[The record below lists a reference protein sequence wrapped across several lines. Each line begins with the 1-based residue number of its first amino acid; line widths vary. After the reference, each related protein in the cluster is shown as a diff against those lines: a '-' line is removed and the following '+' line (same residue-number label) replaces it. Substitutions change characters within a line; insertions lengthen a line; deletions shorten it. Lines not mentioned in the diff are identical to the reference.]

1 MLSLTAE
8 YALRIMIYLT
18 ELKDGFAT
26 SQAIAFATK
35 APTGYTLKVLQ
46 QLGRAGY
53 VASQRGRT
61 GGFYISCDPAKVNLL
76 QIVDVIDPLHRI
88 ERCPLGRADHTS
100 SLCPLHQQLD
110 KAIAVLQ
117 QNLRSITLQ
126 EVVNN
131 ADGKTLCQDAIKAP

>member
-18 ELKDGFAT
+18 ELKGGFAK
-26 SQAIAFATK
+26 SQDIALATK

-53 VASQRGRT
+53 VTSQRGRT
-61 GGFYISCDPAKVNLL
+61 GGFYISCDPTEVNLL
-76 QIVDVIDPLHRI
+76 QIVDVIDPLNRI
-88 ERCPLGRADHTS
+88 EKCPLGRANHTS

-110 KAIAVLQ
+110 KSIAVLQ
-117 QNLRSITLQ
+117 QNLRSMTLQ
-126 EVVNN
+126 EVVNKAN
-131 ADGKTLCQDAIKAP
+131 GKTLCQDAIEVP